1 MEGTLIE
8 VYTPASTA
16 NLGPGFDCL
25 AMALELRNVI
35 RIATSDSYQ
44 GITISVTH
52 GDMRN
57 SVPVDD
63 SNLLIRT
70 AKEFSL
76 RTGLPLPG
84 MRFQVDQ
91 RIPVS
96 RGLGSSAAAIVGGL
110 VAANVVADCPLTDDE
125 LFEIAVELEGHPDN
139 VAAALF
145 GGLVIS
151 VAGARHE
158 PTLQSYIKLDVPCE
172 LQVVLAIPDFEL
184 ATKVAREALPA
195 RVSMEDAVYNA
206 SRVGMFIA
214 CLSERR
220 FDLLSNAMEDA
231 LHQPYR
237 SPLIPGFQDVVS
249 AATRA
254 GALGA
259 ALSGAG
265 PSVLAFAEKGNAGPV
280 AVAMGDAFRSHDIEC
295 KTIITKGTSD
305 GVKYSRLP
313 VKALPE

>member
-1 MEGTLIE
+1 MEGALIE
-8 VYTPASTA
+8 VCTPASTA

-52 GDMRN
+52 GDMGN

-158 PTLQSYIKLDVPCE
+158 PPLQSYIKLDVPCE

-195 RVSMEDAVYNA
+195 RVSMEDA
-206 SRVGMFIA
+206 
-214 CLSERR
+214 
-220 FDLLSNAMEDA
+220 

-249 AATRA
+249 AASRA